1 MNIGEAAKA
10 SGISAKNI
18 RYYESIGLIPEAGRS
33 SSGYRVYGD
42 AEIHTLRFIRRAR
55 GLGFSVKEVTQLLAL
70 WQDRER
76 ASADVKALAL
86 THVEELRAK
95 SAELEAMANTLL
107 HLANHCKGNNR
118 PDCPILEDLAGDK

>member
-10 SGISAKNI
+10 SGISAKKI

>member
-18 RYYESIGLIPEAGRS
+18 RYYESIGLIPAAGRS